1 MQIPRTPDSRFEGLK
16 GYDFAPHYTG
26 IADAGGIGRWLA
38 ALDLK
43 GLTLLWQGWGGD
55 RPRPGRQHSRTVRP
69 GSSPAPSAYRPAGV
83 AMRCC

>member
-43 GLTLLWQGWGGD
+43 GLTLLWQGWGAIGLAQVANTPEQFV
-55 RPRPGRQHSRTVRP
+55 RGHRLHHRRTGRRGWQ
-69 GSSPAPSAYRPAGV
+69 
-83 AMRCC
+83 

>member
-43 GLTLLWQGWGGD
+43 GLTLLWQGWGAIGLAQVANTPERFVRGHRLHHR
-55 RPRPGRQHSRTVRP
+55 RPRRRGWQ
-69 GSSPAPSAYRPAGV
+69 
-83 AMRCC
+83 